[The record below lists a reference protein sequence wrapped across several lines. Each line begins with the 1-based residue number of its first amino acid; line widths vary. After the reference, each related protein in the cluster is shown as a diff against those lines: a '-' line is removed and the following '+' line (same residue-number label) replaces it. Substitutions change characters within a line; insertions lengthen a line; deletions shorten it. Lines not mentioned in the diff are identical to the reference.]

1 MVPLGEDDTIRLMP
15 ARPLPRRRARWILPA
30 AAAALLL
37 AGGGVAG
44 FLLLRSAPAPIA
56 AAPSV
61 PTPPS
66 RFALASEAEILANR
80 SPELTIRR
88 LAENP
93 AILVLDFAGLSEQA
107 RMLNRLAALV
117 EKAGLPRDR
126 LLDDDALAVAVQADG
141 GTAESFYYG
150 HNYRASDVARLFAL
164 ADRDGVRLTAEEERL
179 RGLARE
185 LGWLH
190 PGATGALVSL
200 PQAGVEAWLDMRA
213 RATML
218 RHELSHGE
226 FFTSPAYAAHAWR
239 FWREV
244 LTEEER
250 TRLRATLAH
259 ASYDPSIEEV
269 MANEA
274 QAFLFHTP
282 DERFFSPASVGFTAD
297 RMAALHEY
305 FVTGMPPGWLR
316 DALAR

>member
-1 MVPLGEDDTIRLMP
+1 MD
-15 ARPLPRRRARWILPA
+15 
-30 AAAALLL
+30 
-37 AGGGVAG
+37 
-44 FLLLRSAPAPIA
+44 IA
-56 AAPSV
+56 AARLRIDPIELRRRNFV
-61 PTPPS
+61 TPAEMPYEVGGAS
-66 RFALASEAEILANR
+66 LNQRTVYDCGDYASALDKALDALDHAGARGLQAEA
-80 SPELTIRR
+80 RR
-88 LAENP
+88 QGRYVG
-93 AILVLDFAGLSEQA
+93 IGI
-107 RMLNRLAALV
+107 AALV